1 MNKVGVDPR
10 FVFKGIRPKKE
21 QKSKKRLIT
30 TAFSLP
36 LQTLPENR
44 PLNDWSRPDEDFG
57 FNPTKKK
64 VSNSAR
70 TTLQAKKAPISK
82 PIRATKRLTGAQNQT
97 GTKSGPQTG
106 SGRVE
111 RPHISAPTQ
120 VSSYKV
126 AFTPKQ
132 PQKPQKTSL
141 VGKGEYLE
149 ILKLLSSSL
158 FKSIFI
164 ISLFF
169 DRPLVKPDKVCWDF
183 LESLNQTDWK
193 NWPHP

>member
-1 MNKVGVDPR
+1 MDRGLNKVGIDPR
-10 FVFKGIRPKKE
+10 FIFKGVGRPKKE

-57 FNPTKKK
+57 FNPSKKK

-70 TTLQAKKAPISK
+70 TILQAKKAPISK
-82 PIRATKRLTGAQNQT
+82 PLRASKKLISNQT
-97 GTKSGPQTG
+97 GSNQAPTG
-106 SGRVE
+106 NKRIEKVE
-111 RPHISAPTQ
+111 RLERPEISAPTQ

-126 AFTPKQ
+126 PFTPKQ

-141 VGKGEYLE
+141 AGKGKY
-149 ILKLLSSSL
+149 
-158 FKSIFI
+158 
-164 ISLFF
+164 
-169 DRPLVKPDKVCWDF
+169 
-183 LESLNQTDWK
+183 
-193 NWPHP
+193 